1 MAERIIMI
9 IIPARLESSR
19 FPQKIL
25 ADIQGVPMVI
35 ATANRVK
42 EIDRVAIATDS
53 EEVVSLVK
61 SYGYDAVMTSVVH
74 QSGTDRINEAA
85 GKLGIGEDE
94 IIINV
99 QADEPFIEP
108 EVVQKVHQRTKEVA
122 ADEAIMIV
130 SCYKAIEADFATD
143 PNHVKVIMD
152 AYENAIYFSRSKIP
166 YDREEHHDYF
176 GHLGIYGFTKK
187 KLADFCSL
195 GKSPLEDIEKLEQ
208 LRALY
213 YGKKVAM
220 VKVNSQS
227 FGIDTKEDLA
237 LALKRFG

>member
-1 MAERIIMI
+1 MI

-19 FPQKIL
+19 FPRKIL

-42 EIDRVAIATDS
+42 DIDKVAIATDS
-53 EEVVSLVK
+53 EEVVEIVK
-61 SYGYDAVMTSVVH
+61 SYGFEAVMTSVVH
-74 QSGTDRINEAA
+74 QSGTDRIHEAA
-85 GKLGIGEDE
+85 EKLAIPEDE

-122 ADEAIMIV
+122 RDNAIMIV
-130 SCYKAIEADFATD
+130 SCYKEIEASFATD

-166 YDREEHHDYF
+166 FDREEHQHYF

-187 KLADFCSL
+187 NLAGFCNL
-195 GKSPLEDIEKLEQ
+195 GRSPLEDIEKLEQ

-237 LALKRFG
+237 LALQKFVK

>member
-1 MAERIIMI
+1 MI

-42 EIDRVAIATDS
+42 DIDDVAIATDS
-53 EEVVSLVK
+53 EEVVSLAK
-61 SYGYDAVMTSVVH
+61 RYGYKAVMTSVSH

-85 GKLGIGEDE
+85 QKLGLSEDE
-94 IIINV
+94 IVINV
-99 QADEPFIEP
+99 QGDEPFIEP
-108 EVVQKVHQRTKEVA
+108 EVVQKVHQRTLEVLG
-122 ADEAIMIV
+122 DDDIMIV
-130 SCYKAIEADFATD
+130 SCYKEIEDAFAND

-152 AYENAIYFSRSKIP
+152 ATENAIYFSRSKIP
-166 YDREEHHDYF
+166 FDREKHDGYF
-176 GHLGIYGFTKK
+176 GHLGIYGFSQK
-187 KLADFCSL
+187 KLAAFCAL

-213 YGKKVAM
+213 YAQKIAM
-220 VKVNSQS
+220 VKVQSQS

-237 LALKRFG
+237 LALEKLTS

>member
-1 MAERIIMI
+1 MI

-19 FPQKIL
+19 FPRKIL
-25 ADIQGVPMVI
+25 ADIHGVPMVI

-42 EIDRVAIATDS
+42 DIDKVAIAADS
-53 EEVVSLVK
+53 KEVVEMAEG
-61 SYGYDAVMTSVVH
+61 YGFEAVMTSQKH

-85 GKLGIGEDE
+85 QILGVREDE

-108 EVVQKVHQRTKEVA
+108 EVVQAVYERVGAVA
-122 ADEAIMIV
+122 SDESIMMV
-130 SCYKAIEADFATD
+130 SCYKEIAASFATD
-143 PNHVKVIMD
+143 PNHVKVILD

-166 YDREEHHDYF
+166 YDREEHQHYF

-187 KLADFCSL
+187 DLEAFCGL
-195 GKSPLEDIEKLEQ
+195 GKSPLEDIERLEQ

-213 YGKKVAM
+213 YAKKIAM
-220 VKVNSQS
+220 VKVESES

-237 LALKRFG
+237 LALQQFA

>member
-1 MAERIIMI
+1 MI

-19 FPQKIL
+19 FPEKIL

-35 ATANRVK
+35 ATANRVR

-53 EEVVSLVK
+53 EEVVNLVK

-85 GKLGIGEDE
+85 SKLDIPDDE

-122 ADEAIMIV
+122 GDASTMIV
-130 SCYKAIEADFATD
+130 SCYKEIEAAFATD

-166 YDREEHHDYF
+166 YDREEHHNYF

-187 KLADFCSL
+187 NLAGFCKL

-220 VKVNSQS
+220 VKVSSQS
-227 FGIDTKEDLA
+227 FGIDTVEDLE